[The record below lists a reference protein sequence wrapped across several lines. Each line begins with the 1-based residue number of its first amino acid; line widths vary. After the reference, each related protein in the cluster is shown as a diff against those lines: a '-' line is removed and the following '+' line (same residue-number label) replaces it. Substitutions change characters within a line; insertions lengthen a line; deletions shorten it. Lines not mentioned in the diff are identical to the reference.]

1 MMGKNG
7 GGSESSS
14 VTESM
19 ALSLGTM
26 MTNDGVI
33 SKANIPS
40 HSTKKSKSRWCLFQ
54 FGSYAYPILEPVL
67 VPRDAILWLDGA
79 KFQAH
84 LEGGQGTS
92 GHPNRGFHSG
102 QGDWIPGGPN
112 SREDWKGKSVFL
124 LQSEQQRVGRGEI
137 PGQREPRKI
146 QK

>member
-1 MMGKNG
+1 MGKNR

-40 HSTKKSKSRWCLFQ
+40 HSTKNPKSRQCLFQ
-54 FGSYAYPILEPVL
+54 FGSYAYPILEPVP
-67 VPRDAILWLDGA
+67 VPRDAILRLDGA
-79 KFQAH
+79 KFQA
-84 LEGGQGTS
+84 LLKGGQGTS

-102 QGDWIPGGPN
+102 
-112 SREDWKGKSVFL
+112 
-124 LQSEQQRVGRGEI
+124 
-137 PGQREPRKI
+137 
-146 QK
+146 